1 MLRRTLGL
9 LIAVL
14 ALGVLVGAAE
24 KLVYNSYMSGG
35 VWEEKDRAIV
45 ELFSSLNP
53 DIQVEHSIVAHE
65 DFKNLIRVWLAS
77 TNPPDVLTWFAGERL
92 RYFVDKG
99 LVADITDV
107 WEEYG
112 LEEVFSPGVKTA
124 CKANG
129 RYFFIPL
136 SEDVWA
142 VFYRKDIFARL
153 GLEPPENWEEFV
165 RVCKALKEAGYY
177 PLAIGTRYLWTA
189 AAWFDY
195 LNLRING
202 AEFHLRLMAGEVPY
216 DSPEVREVFER
227 WKEILPYFIPNHTS
241 YSGDQSTEFV
251 IQGKAAMILQGNWIT
266 ESYPADRL
274 EAELGFFRFP
284 IINPDVPLA
293 EEVPID
299 GYIMSKNA
307 PHPDA
312 AAKFL
317 AFLASKEAQQ
327 IVADYDVVARPDVD
341 YPDTP
346 VGRFT
351 RRLVDEI
358 VSPAV
363 YVTQFYDRDT
373 LPPMAEAGMN
383 AFVKFMVYPEKLD
396 EVIRE
401 LEQARR
407 RIFGG

>member
-1 MLRRTLGL
+1 VAFGL
-9 LIAVL
+9 FA
-14 ALGVLVGAAE
+14 GAAE

-45 ELFSSLNP
+45 ELFTTLHP
-53 DIQVEHSIVAHE
+53 DIQVEHSVIAHE
-65 DFKNLIRVWLAS
+65 DFKNLIRVWLVS
-77 TNPPDVLTWFAGERL
+77 SNPPDVMTWFAGERL

-99 LVADITDV
+99 LVADITEV
-107 WEEYG
+107 WNAQG
-112 LEEVFSPGVKTA
+112 LNEVFTEGVKAA
-124 CKANG
+124 CREDD
-129 RYFFIPL
+129 RYYFVPF
-136 SEDVWA
+136 SVDVWA
-142 VFYRKDIFARL
+142 VFYRKDIFNEL
-153 GLEPPENWEEFV
+153 GLQPPATWDEFV
-165 RVCKALKEAGYY
+165 ETCKVLKDAGYI

-202 AEFHLRLMAGEVPY
+202 AEFHLKLMAGEVPY
-216 DSPEVREVFER
+216 DSPQVRKVFEY
-227 WKEILPYFIPNHTS
+227 WKQILPYFLPNHTS

-274 EAELGFFRFP
+274 EAELDFFRFP
-284 IINPDVPLA
+284 IIDPDVPLA

-299 GYIMSKNA
+299 GYIMAKNA
-307 PHPDA
+307 PHPEA
-312 AAKFL
+312 AAEFL

-327 IVADYDVVARPDVD
+327 IVADYDVVARPDVE

-358 VSPAV
+358 VSPAQF
-363 YVTQFYDRDT
+363 VTQFYDRDT

-383 AFVKFMVYPEKLD
+383 AFVKFMVYPDKLD
-396 EVIRE
+396 DILQE
-401 LEQARR
+401 LEQARK
-407 RIFGG
+407 RIFGVG

>member
-1 MLRRTLGL
+1 MTRKVFGL
-9 LIAVL
+9 LALVL
-14 ALGVLVGAAE
+14 ALGVLAGAAE
-24 KLVYNSYMSGG
+24 KLIYNSYMSGG

-45 ELFSSLNP
+45 ELFTSLNP

-77 TNPPDVLTWFAGERL
+77 STPPDVLTWFAGERL

-99 LVADITDV
+99 LVADITNV
-107 WEEYG
+107 WQEYG
-112 LEEVFSPGVKTA
+112 LEEVFSPGVRAA
-124 CKANG
+124 CKADES
-129 RYFFIPL
+129 YYFIPL

-142 VFYRKDIFARL
+142 IFYRKDIFAQL
-153 GLEPPENWEEFV
+153 GLEPPKTWDEFV
-165 RVCKALKEAGYY
+165 ETCKTLEEAGYT
-177 PLAIGTRYLWTA
+177 PLSIGTRYLWTA

-202 AEFHLRLMAGEVPY
+202 AEFHQELMAGEVPY
-216 DSPEVREVFER
+216 DSPQVRKVFEY

-266 ESYPADRL
+266 ESYPTDRL
-274 EAELGFFRFP
+274 EEELGFFRFP
-284 IINPDVPLA
+284 IINRDVPLA

-299 GYIMSKNA
+299 GYIMSNNA
-307 PHPDA
+307 PHPEA
-312 AAKFL
+312 ASKFL
-317 AFLASKEAQQ
+317 AFLASKEVHQ
-327 IVADYDVVARPDVD
+327 IVADYDVVARPDVN

-358 VSPAV
+358 VSPAEF
-363 YVTQFYDRDT
+363 VTQFYDRDT

-383 AFVKFMVYPEKLD
+383 AFVKFMVYPDKLE

-401 LEQARR
+401 LEGARN
-407 RIFGG
+407 RIFGS